1 MKEILK
7 DILTENSARQLREE
21 LVPRDTQLYADLPKI
36 QAVLG
41 PRRVGKTSI
50 LNLYMQELS
59 KSNEVSSS
67 QLIYFNFEDE
77 RVRFLPEQLDLILQS
92 WRELHPGVQLS
103 DCYFFFDEV
112 QAAAGWEKFLNR
124 ISETYTKKICFTGSN
139 SRLLHTEVNTVLRGR
154 SIAVELL
161 PLSFLEFCRF
171 YRHHP
176 VVYGPEKSSTEA
188 YFKKY
193 LFQGGYPELTR
204 LSESSL
210 HVAYLQEYYNT
221 MLLRDII
228 EYHQLSNFLYLRSLF
243 RLVAGSVGQAVSV
256 RRYFNQLKSMGYA
269 VGLNTLY
276 EVLHHAEDAY
286 LFKRIGRFDHS
297 PGKSEKS
304 DKKTYWLDNGLLN
317 ALVGIQPERN
327 GVLLENLVFQELYRR
342 HGSIYQQ
349 RIFYY
354 SDQSHECDFVVLKE
368 NGEPLPI
375 QVTWSM
381 EQLHTRDREI
391 KGVLKTCAYAKVK
404 RGLILTLEE
413 SFTLEFDGVKVDVM
427 PVWRW
432 LLEPFD

>member
-7 DILTENSARQLREE
+7 DILTENSTRQLREE
-21 LVPRDTQLYADLPKI
+21 LVLRDTKLYVDLPKM

-41 PRRVGKTSI
+41 PRRVGKTSAM
-50 LNLYMQELS
+50 NLYMQELS
-59 KSNEVSSS
+59 KSNEISPSRLV
-67 QLIYFNFEDE
+67 YFNFEDE
-77 RVRFLPEQLDLILQS
+77 RVHFLPEQLDLILQS
-92 WRELHPGVQLS
+92 WRELHQEVHLA

-112 QAAAGWEKFLNR
+112 QAAMGWEKFLNR

-154 SIAVELL
+154 SIALELF
-161 PLSFLEFCRF
+161 PLSFQEFCRF
-171 YRHHP
+171 YDHQP
-176 VVYGPEKSSTEA
+176 VVYGPDKSTTEA

-204 LSESSL
+204 LTEPSL
-210 HVAYLQEYYNT
+210 QIAYLQEYYNT

-228 EYHQLSNFLYLRSLF
+228 EYHQLSNFQYLRSLF
-243 RLVAGSVGQAVSV
+243 RLVAGSVGQPVSV
-256 RRYFNQLKSMGYA
+256 RRYFNQLKSMGYS

-276 EVLHHAEDAY
+276 EVLNHAEDAY

-297 PGKSEKS
+297 AGKSEKS

-317 ALVGIQPERN
+317 ALVGMQPERN
-327 GVLLENLVFQELYRR
+327 GVLLENLVFQQLYRLY
-342 HGSIYQQ
+342 GSIYQQ

-368 NGEPLPI
+368 NEEPLPI
-375 QVTWSM
+375 QVAWSL

-404 RGLILTLEE
+404 KGLILTLEE
-413 SFTLEFDGVKVDVM
+413 SDSLEFDGVKIEVM
-427 PVWRW
+427 PVWKW
-432 LLEPFD
+432 ILGSKT

>member
-7 DILTENSARQLREE
+7 DILTENSTRQIREE
-21 LVPRDTQLYADLPKI
+21 LVLRDTKLYVDLPKM

-41 PRRVGKTSI
+41 PRRVGKTSAM
-50 LNLYMQELS
+50 NLYMQELYRV
-59 KSNEVSSS
+59 KGVNSS

-77 RVRFLPEQLDLILQS
+77 RVHFLPEQLDLILQS
-92 WRELHPGVQLS
+92 WRELHPQVNLG

-112 QAAAGWEKFLNR
+112 QAAKGWEKFLNR

-154 SIAVELL
+154 SIALELL
-161 PLSFLEFCRF
+161 PLSFQEFCRF
-171 YRHHP
+171 YDHQP
-176 VVYGPEKSSTEA
+176 VVYGPEKSITEA

-204 LSESSL
+204 LTEPSL
-210 HVAYLQEYYNT
+210 HIAYLQEYYNT

-228 EYHQLSNFLYLRSLF
+228 EYHQLSNFQYLRSLF
-243 RLVAGSVGQAVSV
+243 RLVAGSVGQPVSV
-256 RRYFNQLKSMGYA
+256 RRYFNQLKSMGYS

-276 EVLHHAEDAY
+276 EVLNHAEDAY

-297 PGKSEKS
+297 SGKSEKS

-317 ALVGIQPERN
+317 ALIGIQPERN
-327 GVLLENLVFQELYRR
+327 GLMLENLVFQQLYRLY
-342 HGSIYQQ
+342 GSIYQQ

-368 NGEPLPI
+368 NEEPLPI
-375 QVTWSM
+375 QVSWSL
-381 EQLHTRDREI
+381 EQLHIRDREI

-404 RGLILTLEE
+404 KGIVLTLEE
-413 SFTLEFDGVKVDVM
+413 SESLEFEGVKIEVL
-427 PVWRW
+427 PVWKW
-432 LLEPFD
+432 VLERVH